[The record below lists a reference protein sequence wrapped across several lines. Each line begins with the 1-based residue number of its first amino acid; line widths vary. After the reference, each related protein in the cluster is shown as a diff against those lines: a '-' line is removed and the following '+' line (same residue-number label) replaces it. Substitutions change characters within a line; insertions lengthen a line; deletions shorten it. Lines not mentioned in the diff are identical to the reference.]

1 MNKLLTL
8 LLLICAFTVQG
19 QPPYIEKRFTV
30 SAQNSFYPED
40 FVVVDNAVYVSGN
53 NSNVIILPTFPHLTY
68 FTENN
73 IQAIKT
79 DTFGNVQ
86 WDVKLKDTRCI
97 EYVSRKPNMAFIN
110 GAMYYGGVVVASQ
123 DSAENFHGPLNNCD
137 PAPSSANP
145 DMVVMKTTED
155 GNLVWSKCY
164 GGYDRDGLSVL
175 LENDGKIL
183 LGGSINVSAM
193 GGDYTNPVST
203 VIGGRDIWL
212 VEVDPANGNIIR
224 EKCFGTPTGADNML
238 SINLTRDN
246 GYLLSGHTNYYNISA
261 LDVILIKLDSLWNIE
276 WQNIITTPGI
286 EIGIETI
293 EDTITGAFYSLINTT
308 ERDSVFVTNQQ
319 GDINYNNWIVKF
331 SSTGNLDWTTFI
343 GTPYD
348 ENFASTNILIN
359 DRNEIVV
366 TTVSDKEE
374 TSLNGVRDVHFIK
387 VDTTGSVILNKILP
401 DFDSKVIQDM
411 IALGDDRY
419 LCLVAPSFDSNQYEL
434 VTLGNTVGIEE
445 TPAGAVAIYP
455 NPAQNIVSIKM
466 PDNYKENT
474 LLIYNLTGQ
483 LIYQK
488 AFTSADNIDI
498 GGLGNGMYLF
508 VVESA
513 GAVIGRQ
520 RVVVSR

>member
-8 LLLICAFTVQG
+8 LLLICAFTVKG
-19 QPPYIEKRFTV
+19 QPPYIERREIV
-30 SAQNSFYPED
+30 STQNSFYPED
-40 FVVVDNAVYVSGN
+40 FVLIDNAVYVSGY

-68 FTENN
+68 YSESN
-73 IQAIKT
+73 IQALKT
-79 DTFGNVQ
+79 DTFGNVL
-86 WDVKLKDTRCI
+86 WDVKLKDTRCE
-97 EYVSRKPNMAFIN
+97 EYISRKPNMAFIN

-137 PAPSSANP
+137 PWPSSVNP

-164 GGYDRDGLSVL
+164 GGYDTDYLAVL
-175 LENDGKIL
+175 LENNGKIL
-183 LGGSINVSAM
+183 LGGSVNVSAM

-203 VIGGRDIWL
+203 VIGDRDIWL
-212 VEVDPANGNIIR
+212 VEVDPANGSIIR
-224 EKCFGTPTGADNML
+224 EKCFGTPTGEDNMS
-238 SINLTRDN
+238 SITLTRDN
-246 GYLLSGHTNYYNISA
+246 GYLLSGFTNYYNS
-261 LDVILIKLDSLWNIE
+261 LDIILIKLDSLWNIE

-293 EDTITGAFYSLINTT
+293 EDTTTGAFYSLINTT
-308 ERDSVFVTNQQ
+308 ERDSIFVTNQQ
-319 GDINYNNWIVKF
+319 GDINYSNWIVKF

-348 ENFASTNILIN
+348 ENFASTNLLIN

-366 TTVSDKEE
+366 TTVSDKED
-374 TSLNGVRDVHFIK
+374 TGIGGGRDVHFIK
-387 VDTTGSVILNKILP
+387 VDTTGSVIINKILP
-401 DFDSKVIQDM
+401 DFNVIEDM
-411 IALGDDRY
+411 IALGNDRY
-419 LCLVAPSFDSNQYEL
+419 LCLASFNNYQYEL
-434 VTLGNTVGIEE
+434 ITLGNTVGIEE
-445 TPAGAVAIYP
+445 KPAGAIAIYP

-466 PDNYKENT
+466 PDYYKENT

-488 AFTSADNIDI
+488 AITSVDNIDI
-498 GGLGNGMYLF
+498 GELGNGLYLF